1 MPGKVLSFYLSIVEQ
16 TYTFF
21 NIFGTNSP
29 KTRYKPGFM
38 NDQNE
43 VRPAPKRLYSLDA
56 LRGFDMFWIMGGEGI
71 FVGLAT
77 LTGWPLFEWIAKQL
91 DHVPWHGFVFYDM
104 IFPLFLF
111 IAGISFPFSLAKRT
125 ANNDSRQSI
134 YWHVISRGLI
144 LVLLGI
150 VYNNGVRFNLDGLR
164 YGSVLGRIGLA
175 WMFAALIFM
184 NTRLTWRIIWFCV
197 ILLGYWILLMLFPAR
212 DLGSTDI
219 YSMEGNLASYIDR
232 MLMPGRL
239 YLKIHDPEGLFSTI
253 PAIGTA
259 LLGMF
264 TGEFMHSNRWADK
277 PMKKVLYLFIAAVI
291 LIVIGR
297 IWNLEFPINKNI
309 WTSSFV
315 CYVGGLSLLFFAIFY
330 LIIDVWNYKKWA
342 FFFVVIGVN
351 PITIYLVGRII
362 NFRSATRFF
371 FGGFNEIL
379 PEAWHPLIDGIG
391 VTTIAWLFLY
401 ILWKKRIFLKI

>member
-1 MPGKVLSFYLSIVEQ
+1 M
-16 TYTFF
+16 
-21 NIFGTNSP
+21 
-29 KTRYKPGFM
+29 
-38 NDQNE
+38 
-43 VRPAPKRLYSLDA
+43 
-56 LRGFDMFWIMGGEGI
+56 
-71 FVGLAT
+71 
-77 LTGWPLFEWIAKQL
+77 AKQL
-91 DHVPWHGFVFYDM
+91 DHVPWHGFIFYDM

-111 IAGISFPFSLAKRT
+111 IAGISFPFSLAKRI
-125 ANNDSRQSI
+125 ANNDTRQSI
-134 YWHVISRGLI
+134 YRHVLSRGLI

-150 VYNNGVRFNLDGLR
+150 LYNNGVRFNPDGLR

-184 NTRLTWRIIWFCV
+184 NTRLTWRIIWFWV
-197 ILLGYWILLMLFPAR
+197 ILLGYWFLLMLFPAR

-232 MLMPGRL
+232 ILMPGRL

-264 TGEFMHSNRWADK
+264 TGEFMHSNKLADK
-277 PMKKVLYLFIAAVI
+277 PLKKVLYLVVAAVI

-315 CYVGGLSLLFFAIFY
+315 CYVGGLSLLFFAVFY
-330 LIIDVWNYKKWA
+330 LVIDVWNYKKWA
-342 FFFVVIGVN
+342 FFFVIIGVN
-351 PITIYLVGRII
+351 PITIYLVQRIV

-391 VTTIAWLFLY
+391 ITTISWLFLY